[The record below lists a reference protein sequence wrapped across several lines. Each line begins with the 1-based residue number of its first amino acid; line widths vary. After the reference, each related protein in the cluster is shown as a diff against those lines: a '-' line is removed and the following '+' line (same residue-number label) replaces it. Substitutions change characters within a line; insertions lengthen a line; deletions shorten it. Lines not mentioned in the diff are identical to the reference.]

1 MATKTLKQ
9 IIDAAGGQTA
19 LAGLISQKLRGR
31 LIRQSHVGNWLKSR
45 NADQMPPAEY
55 VPALVSIAH
64 DLGLSIYGR
73 DLRPDIYPDGWQ
85 DAA

>member
-1 MATKTLKQ
+1 
-9 IIDAAGGQTA
+9 
-19 LAGLISQKLRGR
+19 
-31 LIRQSHVGNWLKSR
+31 
-45 NADQMPPAEY
+45 MPPADY

-64 DLGLSIYGR
+64 DLGLSISGR